1 MHRILIIGEDIIDR
15 DFSFLSV
22 FGRLSKYKFI
32 KNIRL
37 KNKSDVSLIIVDK
50 KQHREESFM
59 AFTKAFFDVP
69 KLVISSDNSISGLT
83 PWLRFPLTFP
93 LYSIHEKELVFIAQ
107 HLMSERKLQLENKEF
122 KTELLYAKKEMDF
135 FDEVGKMLISDN
147 EPEELFVS
155 VMEKTKDFIRGTSW
169 SAHLIDEETGDLVLD
184 KTDDARK
191 KRKLSK
197 PRLKSGEGIL
207 GWVAKEGIPVI
218 VPDASKDGKPV
229 FDNGKHNKEQK
240 EHSLMCVPVRS
251 KGNVIGVIE
260 FSKKPAEGQ
269 FTREDLNLL
278 TKVMDFIA
286 LTIEKVSLNR
296 KITEL
301 TLTDDLTKLFNM
313 RHLNRAI
320 EVEINRCERYKK
332 SVSLI
337 FMDVDDFK
345 QINDRHGHLVGSRVL
360 TELGQFLLQYLR
372 SIDIVGRYGG
382 DEFVIVLPHTTPEI
396 ALKVAERIRKAIG
409 THSFLKK
416 DRLNIRITG
425 SFGIAS
431 YPESAKTKEQLLKLA
446 DDAMYKVKHHAKNGV
461 HMIT

>member
-1 MHRILIIGEDIIDR
+1 MHRILIIGEDITGR

-22 FGRLSKYKFI
+22 FGRLSRYKSI

-37 KNKSDVSLIIVDK
+37 KNKADVSLIIVDK
-50 KQHREESFM
+50 KQHREESFVD
-59 AFTKAFFDVP
+59 FTKAFFDVP
-69 KLVISSDNSISGLT
+69 KLVISSDKSLNGLT

-93 LYSIHEKELVFIAQ
+93 LYSVHEKELVFIAQ
-107 HLMSERKLQLENKEF
+107 HLMSERKLQLENTEF
-122 KTELLYAKKEMDF
+122 KTELMYAKKEMDF

-147 EPEELFVS
+147 EPEELFFS
-155 VMEKTKDFIRGTSW
+155 VMEKTKGFIRAASW
-169 SAHLIDEETGDLVLD
+169 SAYLIDEETGELILE

-191 KRKLSK
+191 KRRLSK
-197 PRLKSGEGIL
+197 PRLKPGEGIL
-207 GWVAKEGIPVI
+207 GWVAKEGIPLI
-218 VPDASKDGKPV
+218 VPDASKDEKAAFNHG
-229 FDNGKHNKEQK
+229 NYREQK
-240 EHSLMCVPVRS
+240 DHSLMCVPVRS
-251 KGNVIGVIE
+251 KGNVIGVVE

-269 FTREDLNLL
+269 FTKEDLNLL
-278 TKVMDFIA
+278 TKAMDFIA

-313 RHLNRAI
+313 RHLNRTI
-320 EVEINRCERYKK
+320 EVEISRCERYNK

-337 FMDVDDFK
+337 FMDVDNFK

-360 TELGQFLLQYLR
+360 AELGQFLLQYLR
-372 SIDIVGRYGG
+372 SIDIVARYGG
-382 DEFVIVLPHTTPEI
+382 DEFVMVLPHTTPEV
-396 ALKVAERIRKAIG
+396 ALKVAERIRKSIAKY
-409 THSFLKK
+409 SFLKK
-416 DRLNIRITG
+416 DGHNIRLTG

-461 HMIT
+461 HMIN